1 MGPKLCRSCPTL
13 EDDYETE
20 PIQRG
25 TESGYSMSLSVIY
38 RGRSIL
44 ALAVVLA
51 MGAATAKGLEHFR
64 FFSNFNL
71 FNNCQP
77 MDLVV
82 EPLAPVAAEMGLT
95 EESIQNLV
103 ESRLRSA
110 RLYNPDPDSTSAH
123 LYISVHI
130 VGVTFNIS
138 LEYTKLIRVL
148 GSDLKVTSRASITDT
163 HGDASYIL
171 SGVSELTDDF
181 LLKYLRVNEE
191 ACQVLLPH
199 QIGVKTSF
207 Q

>member
-1 MGPKLCRSCPTL
+1 
-13 EDDYETE
+13 
-20 PIQRG
+20 
-25 TESGYSMSLSVIY
+25 
-38 RGRSIL
+38 
-44 ALAVVLA
+44 

-64 FFSNFNL
+64 FFSSFNL
-71 FNNCQP
+71 SNNCQP

-110 RLYNPDPDSTSAH
+110 RLYNPDPDSTLAH
-123 LYISVHI
+123 LYISVDI

-138 LEYTKLIRVL
+138 LKYTKPIRVL
-148 GSDLKVTSRASITDT
+148 GSDLKVTSGTSITDT
-163 HGDASYIL
+163 HGRDASYIL

-191 ACQVLLPH
+191 ACQALLPH